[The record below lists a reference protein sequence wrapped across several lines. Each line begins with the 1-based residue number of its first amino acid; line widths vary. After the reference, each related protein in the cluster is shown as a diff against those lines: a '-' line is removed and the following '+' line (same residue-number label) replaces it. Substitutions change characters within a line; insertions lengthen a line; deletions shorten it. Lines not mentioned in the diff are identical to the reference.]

1 MNKIYKFYSIVLL
14 FVMSLFCV
22 LSVDGTKV
30 EAASYDSYYTNVDTS
45 SGKNLINS
53 LRRITSA
60 GHSVVSY
67 DGLWQAYRTTDK
79 TSDGY
84 VWDMY
89 SNHKYQFGVDQAG
102 NFSKEGDKYNRE
114 HSVPKSWFNEDK
126 PMYSDLF
133 HVYPTDGWVN
143 GLRSNYPF
151 GEVDNPS
158 KQPTGNGSKLGPS
171 SFPGYSGT
179 VFEPI
184 DEYKGDFARTYF
196 YMATR
201 YNSDGDNK
209 FDHTSN
215 GQAVFTASYP
225 YLTTYATNLF
235 VKWHLQDP
243 VSEKEINRNDA
254 VQQHQHNRNPY
265 IDHPEY
271 VNLIWGGEYEAPTP
285 TPSTY
290 TVTYS
295 VGSGVTF
302 SYSDNTKYTSGSLI
316 SKPNVNPTKTG
327 FEFVGWTANTN
338 TRELWDFNTN
348 KITKNT
354 TLYPLF
360 KASSPDAFTNDV
372 SAVKTQLLANYTPTT
387 TETGEVVATGYKKVT
402 SSSELSAGDKVV
414 LANASLGK
422 ALSTTQNTNNRGVA
436 DVTIS
441 NDLIETVSS
450 SVQVITL
457 ESGLSA
463 NTFAFNV
470 GTGYL
475 YAASSS
481 KNHLKTQSSIDGN
494 ASFKIDIAADG
505 KASIVA
511 QGSNTR
517 NILQYN
523 PNSGSPIVGCYQ
535 SSFADG
541 TYMTIYKETSGAGT
555 TTTYEPTDVA
565 IKFNYY
571 VSTDI
576 YNAFVDEY
584 AFAFEY
590 DSSYITDVFFES
602 VTYNGQK
609 CVKVSVIFDNITD
622 YTKTYSVKPVLV
634 KKEDNTQKAY
644 GTQSTSYSV
653 KSLAEYYL
661 NNASNDATVKKY
673 QSLLD
678 YIAD

>member
-1 MNKIYKFYSIVLL
+1 MRKIIKFFSFIVMLM
-14 FVMSLFCV
+14 MSLFMV
-22 LSVDGTKV
+22 ISLGGNNVN
-30 EAASYDSYYTNVDTS
+30 AASYDSYYTTVDTS

-102 NFSKEGDKYNRE
+102 NFNDEGDKYNRE

-133 HVYPTDGWVN
+133 HVYPTDGYVN
-143 GLRSNYPF
+143 GKRSNLPF
-151 GEVDNPS
+151 GEVSNPS
-158 KQPTGNGSKLGPS
+158 YESGNGSKLGPS
-171 SFPGYSGT
+171 SFSGYSGT

-215 GQAVFTASYP
+215 GKAVFTASYP

-295 VGSGVTF
+295 VGNGVTF

-327 FEFVGWTANTN
+327 FTFLGWTNNVN
-338 TRELWDFNTN
+338 TREEWDFTSD
-348 KITKNT
+348 KITKNI
-354 TLYPLF
+354 TLYPLWE
-360 KASSPDAFTNDV
+360 ASSVDAFTSDCSNISV
-372 SAVKTQLLANYTPTT
+372 NLMANYTSTT
-387 TETGEVVATGYKKVT
+387 TSTGEVVAAGYKLVT
-402 SSSELSAGDKVV
+402 DTSELSASDKVIFV
-414 LANASLGK
+414 NSSTK
-422 ALSTTQNTNNRGVA
+422 EALSTNQKTNNRSVTA
-436 DVTIS
+436 VTIS
-441 NDLIETVSS
+441 NDTIESIS
-450 SVQVITL
+450 NDVQVITL
-457 ESGLSA
+457 ETGAVTGTFGL
-463 NTFAFNV
+463 NV
-470 GTGYL
+470 GNGYL
-475 YAASSS
+475 FAGSSS
-481 KNHLKTQSSIDGN
+481 NNHLKTQSAIDGN
-494 ASFKIDIAADG
+494 ASFKIEIGTGG
-505 KASIVA
+505 KATIVA

-517 NILQYN
+517 NSLQYN
-523 PNSGSPIVGCYQ
+523 PNSGSPIISCYG
-535 SSFADG
+535 SSFQG
-541 TYMTIYKETSGAGT
+541 SQLSIYKETSGVST
-555 TTTYEPTDVA
+555 STTYEATEVG
-565 IKFNYY
+565 IRFNYY
-571 VSTDI
+571 VSLDI

-584 AFAFEY
+584 DFGFEY
-590 DSSYITDVFFES
+590 GTDFLSDVTTEQ
-602 VTYNGQK
+602 VTYNGVVS
-609 CVKVSVIFDNITD
+609 VKVSYSFDSIED
-622 YTKTYSVKPVLV
+622 YTKQYTVKALLV
-634 KKEDNTQKAY
+634 EKEDNTNKGY
-644 GTQSTSYSV
+644 GKTSTAYSV
-653 KSLAEYYL
+653 KSIAEYYI
-661 NNASNDATVKKY
+661 SNSGNDTIVKQY
-673 QSLLD
+673 ASLLD
-678 YIAD
+678 SIVE

>member
-45 SGKNLINS
+45 SGQKLISS
-53 LRRITSA
+53 LRTIISTGA
-60 GHSVVSY
+60 KDIGY
-67 DGLWQAYRTTDK
+67 DGVWDAYYTTDIK
-79 TSDGY
+79 PGTTNII
-84 VWDMY
+84 WDMY
-89 SNHKYQFGVDQAG
+89 SNENYKVGTDQAG
-102 NFSKEGDKYNRE
+102 NYKVEGDKYNRE
-114 HSVPKSWFNEDK
+114 HSVPKSWFDDAR
-126 PMYSDLF
+126 PMHNDLF
-133 HVYPTDGWVN
+133 HVYPTDGFVN
-143 GLRSNYPF
+143 GKRSNYPF
-151 GEVDNPS
+151 GETDSPEYTS
-158 KQPTGNGSKLGPS
+158 HNGSKLGSS
-171 SFPGYSGT
+171 SFSGYSGK

-201 YNSDGDNK
+201 YNSEGKNT
-209 FDHTSN
+209 FSYEN
-215 GQAVFTASYP
+215 GPVVFKSSYP
-225 YLTTYATNLF
+225 FLTSYATNLF
-235 VKWHLQDP
+235 VKWHLEDP
-243 VSEKEINRNDA
+243 VSEKETNRNDA
-254 VQQHQHNRNPY
+254 VYAIQKNRNPY

-271 VNLIWGGEYEAPTP
+271 VNDIWGGEYEAPTP

-372 SAVKTQLLANYTPTT
+372 SAVKTQLLANYTSTT
-387 TETGEVVATGYKKVT
+387 TETGEVVASGYKKVT
-402 SSSELSAGDKVV
+402 NASELSVGDKIIIVNDSKK
-414 LANASLGK
+414 LAM
-422 ALSTTQNTNNRGVA
+422 STAQNKNNRGVA
-436 DVTIS
+436 SVEISAGVINTLSSDV
-441 NDLIETVSS
+441 E
-450 SVQVITL
+450 VITL
-457 ESGLSA
+457 ENGSSTG
-463 NTFAFNV
+463 TFALKVN
-470 GTGYL
+470 TGYL
-475 YAASSS
+475 YAASSGD
-481 KNHLKTQSSIDGN
+481 NWLRTQSDIN
-494 ASFKIDIAADG
+494 ANSSYKINITSG
-505 KASIVA
+505 SASIVA

-517 NILQYN
+517 NTIMYN
-523 PNSGSPIVGCYQ
+523 NSANIF
-535 SSFADG
+535 SSYASG
-541 TYMTIYKETSGAGT
+541 QQAVSIYKETSGAGT
-555 TTTYEPTDVA
+555 VTTYEPTDVA

-576 YNAFVDEY
+576 YNAFVDDY
-584 AFAFEY
+584 DFAFEY

>member
-30 EAASYDSYYTNVDTS
+30 EAASYDSYYTTVDTS

-114 HSVPKSWFNEDK
+114 HSVPKSWFNKDK

-372 SAVKTQLLANYTPTT
+372 STVKTQLLANYTSTT
-387 TETGEVVATGYKKVT
+387 TETGEVVASGYKKVT
-402 SSSELSAGDKVV
+402 SSSELSVGDKIIIVNDSKK
-414 LANASLGK
+414 LAM
-422 ALSTTQNTNNRGVA
+422 STAQNKNNRGVA
-436 DVTIS
+436 SVEISAGVINTLSSDV
-441 NDLIETVSS
+441 E
-450 SVQVITL
+450 VITL
-457 ESGLSA
+457 ENGSSTG
-463 NTFAFNV
+463 TFALKVN
-470 GTGYL
+470 TGYL
-475 YAASSS
+475 YAASSGD
-481 KNHLKTQSSIDGN
+481 NWLRTQSDIN
-494 ASFKIDIAADG
+494 ANSSYKINITSG
-505 KASIVA
+505 SASIVA
-511 QGSNTR
+511 QGSNTHNTIMYNNSA
-517 NILQYN
+517 NIFSSYA
-523 PNSGSPIVGCYQ
+523 SGQQAVS
-535 SSFADG
+535 
-541 TYMTIYKETSGAGT
+541 IYKETSGAGT
-555 TTTYEPTDVA
+555 VTTYEPTDVA

-576 YNAFVDEY
+576 YNAFVDDY
-584 AFAFEY
+584 DFAFEY

-678 YIAD
+678 YISD

>member
-30 EAASYDSYYTNVDTS
+30 EAASYDSYYTTVDTS

-114 HSVPKSWFNEDK
+114 HSVPKSWFNKDK

-372 SAVKTQLLANYTPTT
+372 SAVKTQLLANYTSTT
-387 TETGEVVATGYKKVT
+387 TETGEVVASGYKKVT
-402 SSSELSAGDKVV
+402 NASELSVGDKIIIVNDSKK
-414 LANASLGK
+414 LAM
-422 ALSTTQNTNNRGVA
+422 STAQNKNNRGVA
-436 DVTIS
+436 SVEISAGVINTLSSDV
-441 NDLIETVSS
+441 E
-450 SVQVITL
+450 VITL
-457 ESGLSA
+457 ENGSSTG
-463 NTFAFNV
+463 TFALKVN
-470 GTGYL
+470 TGYL
-475 YAASSS
+475 YAASSGD
-481 KNHLKTQSSIDGN
+481 NWLRTQSDIN
-494 ASFKIDIAADG
+494 ANSSYKINITSG
-505 KASIVA
+505 SASIVA
-511 QGSNTR
+511 QGSNTHNTIMYNNSA
-517 NILQYN
+517 NIFSSYA
-523 PNSGSPIVGCYQ
+523 SGQQAVS
-535 SSFADG
+535 
-541 TYMTIYKETSGAGT
+541 IYKETSGAGT
-555 TTTYEPTDVA
+555 VTTYEPTDVA

-576 YNAFVDEY
+576 YNAFVDDY
-584 AFAFEY
+584 DFAFEY